1 MSGARTIRLGLHSFS
16 LEQHFLHKPGFDA
29 FAFLE
34 RADAWGMAGVH
45 LSTFE
50 GSEFR
55 ALWVRPTSGHPGNH
69 ILLRR
74 GDRAF
79 DFHGYSSYEHL
90 WEHYS
95 RGWLGAV

>member
-1 MSGARTIRLGLHSFS
+1 MYFLRPGIKEDPERRWALPDRIFFGHGACHIL
-16 LEQHFLHKPGFDA
+16 
-29 FAFLE
+29 
-34 RADAWGMAGVH
+34 AGVH